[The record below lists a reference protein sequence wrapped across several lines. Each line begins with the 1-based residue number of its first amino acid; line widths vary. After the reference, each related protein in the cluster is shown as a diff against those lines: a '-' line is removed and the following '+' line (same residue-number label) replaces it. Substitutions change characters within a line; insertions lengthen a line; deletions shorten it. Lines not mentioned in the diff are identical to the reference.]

1 MSFYTIPKLQEA
13 NLNQCR
19 QLMREGTP
27 VWFWGVVC
35 TKRLAVLH
43 SHTWYY
49 NGMQHST
56 TTAETST
63 TGTTHGFSTSS
74 TKISTTQIGGWWS
87 VQCCC
92 AMGRPSGSSSSQGD
106 QFRGRRWPGRRNP
119 RRRQVQDVL
128 QPHDSTQMSALFI
141 QMPFNRNQYVLSSID
156 VQTLSENHNIIIDRN
171 SKS

>member
-1 MSFYTIPKLQEA
+1 MYLSLARPLQFHRSFKKQ
-13 NLNQCR
+13 NHNQCR
-19 QLMREGTP
+19 QLVWEETP
-27 VWFWGVVC
+27 VWFWGLVC

-106 QFRGRRWPGRRNP
+106 QFRGRRWPERRSP
-119 RRRQVQDVL
+119 RRQRVQDVL
-128 QPHDSTQMSALFI
+128 QPHDSTQMSASSKTQKRPGNEALFMWNAI
-141 QMPFNRNQYVLSSID
+141 
-156 VQTLSENHNIIIDRN
+156 H
-171 SKS
+171 